1 MSDNGNGKGRR
12 RLLDPVLT
20 LIRLFRNMWR
30 MDDALTGNTTIVDDE
45 KAREE
50 LEDKLDPTDETDN

>member
-1 MSDNGNGKGRR
+1 
-12 RLLDPVLT
+12 
-20 LIRLFRNMWR
+20 
-30 MDDALTGNTTIVDDE
+30 MDDALTGNSTIVDTQ

>member
-1 MSDNGNGKGRR
+1 MSDNGNGNGRR
-12 RLLDPVLT
+12 TLFDPLLT
-20 LIRLFRNMWR
+20 LIRLFHDKWKMNN
-30 MDDALTGNTTIVDDE
+30 ALTGNTTIVDGQ